1 MKRGTKNKAAIPPL
15 LDIVEAAYQVEKPDK
30 QWLEGLAVVARPHLD
45 EGFGL
50 AAFEYYKPEGAL
62 PEIVQHFHLGIPEKL
77 EAIYHTVFH
86 TMDPEIR
93 LRPFRLGPCISGS
106 QLMGMRAADFKEQ
119 PHMKRFVQNFGM
131 YDCDLDHRR
140 RTDWIWDR
148 LSRWTRQESGGPR
161 RHRSSVGDG
170 SAPTFRARSDSGD
183 CSARS
188 SRPKKPPEAILNPT
202 GKVHDASGPAST
214 SAARELL
221 RRAVVSLEQS
231 RGPLRSTN
239 PDKSLAM
246 RKALVGGRW
255 SLIDQVDLDNRRYIV
270 ARENEPVAPGP
281 ESLTPREKQ
290 ILGYAKLGHH
300 NKLIA
305 YELGIADSTVRV
317 LLARAAGKIGVRTRD
332 ELVARYEDRWTP
344 PFTGAAAAIPAAPAG
359 KGPEPTVT
367 SPRSPAR

>member
-131 YDCDLDHRR
+131 YDSIWITAAEPTGYGIGFHAGRGKIGWATPTQVERWGRIGAHLSSAVRLRR
-140 RTDWIWDR
+140 L
-148 LSRWTRQESGGPR
+148 LSTVVAS
-161 RHRSSVGDG
+161 
-170 SAPTFRARSDSGD
+170 
-183 CSARS
+183 
-188 SRPKKPPEAILNPT
+188 KKPPEAILDPT